1 MSEEHDNV
9 CEVCCGWVVDHRGK
23 SPFAVMDGY
32 PEMMRYVLKH
42 WFGMPGK
49 VSVSFIEDA
58 CWGNWLKLH
67 ETDMERCAT
76 AEDYAKALLDD
87 VFYCS
92 DRWSWDRVM
101 RVQWLY
107 RRLHDRCERKVRE

>member
-1 MSEEHDNV
+1 MRDRHEDV
-9 CEVCCGWVVDHRGK
+9 CERCCEFVNDNKGK
-23 SPFAVMDGY
+23 SPASVRHAY
-32 PEMMRYVLKH
+32 PRMMRFVLKH

-49 VSVSFIEDA
+49 VADGFIEEA
-58 CWGNWLKLH
+58 CSGNWLKMH
-67 ETDMERCAT
+67 ETDMERAAT
-76 AEDYAKALLDD
+76 AEEYARELRGD

-107 RRLHDRCERKVRE
+107 MRLRDRCDRRGE